1 MRRLA
6 YTLSNPSVSQTTE
19 INPLIYWAW
28 ECPLSWQN
36 LCPHCLSSPVQF
48 RLVAQSCLTLCNPL
62 DCSHQASLSITNS
75 WSLLKLMSQHL
86 IFCHPLLLQPSTFPR
101 IRVFSNESVLLIRWP
116 KCWSFSFSISP
127 SNEYSGLIS
136 FSNTAVQKHQFFSTQ
151 LSFFI
156 VQLSHPYP
164 TTGKTLAL
172 TRWTFVGKVTSLLF
186 NMLSGWS

>member
-75 WSLLKLMSQHL
+75 WSLLKLISSEFVMPSNHHIL
-86 IFCHPLLLQPSTFPR
+86 CCPLLFLPSIFPS
-101 IRVFSNESVLLIRWP
+101 IRVYSKESVLLIRWP

-136 FSNTAVQKHQFFSTQ
+136 FSNTTVQKHQFFSSQ
-151 LSFFI
+151 
-156 VQLSHPYP
+156 P
-164 TTGKTLAL
+164 
-172 TRWTFVGKVTSLLF
+172 SL
-186 NMLSGWS
+186 WSNIRTWLLENP